1 MRRKCHIQFKELEW
15 RDIVSDGTVVC
26 SNCKINLC
34 GIISMEF
41 NINHE
46 PKENKY
52 ILYSFGKGSI
62 RRLKPDIYNSLDEAK
77 NAAYRIYSNEMARIK
92 KAVDYLVVT

>member
-1 MRRKCHIQFKELEW
+1 MQFKELEW
-15 RDIVSDGTVVC
+15 RDIVSDGKVVC

-34 GIISMEF
+34 GVISMEF

-77 NAAYRIYSNEMARIK
+77 NAAYRIYSNEIARIK

>member
-1 MRRKCHIQFKELEW
+1 MQFKELEW

-26 SNCKINLC
+26 SNCKVNLC
-34 GIISMEF
+34 GVISMEF
-41 NINHE
+41 NINHD

-62 RRLKPDIYNSLDEAK
+62 RRLKPDIYNSLEEAK

>member
-1 MRRKCHIQFKELEW
+1 MRFKELEW

-26 SNCKINLC
+26 SNCKVNLC
-34 GIISMEF
+34 GVISMEF